1 MISHR
6 KRVHERNV
14 MPTHMNN
21 CISWEIMKSWFRWKN
36 VKLNRNFDGSPIL
49 KSWAMEYFCGLI
61 WRSCGRLRKKTL
73 LSCQDYKFF
82 KAPTFLWTTQ
92 SLGIISSSSLELFPP
107 ICVIHSAHHHLCLHK
122 STAKMRTWINLPSI
136 DVNPCSLISTGSSIL
151 FLTIRADLKV
161 TTLRA
166 LPSKLTSNT
175 TRDDCSSLTWW
186 TIIVET

>member
-1 MISHR
+1 
-6 KRVHERNV
+6 
-14 MPTHMNN
+14 MNN
-21 CISWEIMKSWFRWKN
+21 CISWEIMKSWFRWKMLN
-36 VKLNRNFDGSPIL
+36 RKLNRNFVGSPVL
-49 KSWAMEYFCGLI
+49 KSCAMQYFCGLI
-61 WRSCGRLRKKTL
+61 WRSWRRKH
-73 LSCQDYKFF
+73 SCLVRTKFF
-82 KAPTFLWTTQ
+82 KAPTFLWTIQ
-92 SLGIISSSSLELFPP
+92 SRGIMSSSSLELFPP